1 MKRERIRVALTLILI
16 FSLCLLGVESIA
28 AENEYKMGGEITAI
42 EKDYNT
48 VVIEVL
54 LGNDRLFTVGGP
66 LSEGAVLKKD
76 GQTVSLS
83 SFAVGDKVTVLWR
96 ATEKG
101 HIIDRLETR

>member
-1 MKRERIRVALTLILI
+1 MRRERICVALFLIPVFL
-16 FSLCLLGVESIA
+16 LCLSGVESIA
-28 AENEYKMGGEITAI
+28 GENEYKMGGEITAI

-54 LGNDRLFTVGGP
+54 LGNNQLFTVGGP
-66 LSEGAVLKKD
+66 LSEGAVLKKE
-76 GQTVSLS
+76 GQPVGLS
-83 SFAVGDKVTVLWR
+83 SFAIGDKVTVLWR